1 MTIET
6 INIGNAEI
14 AYELA
19 GPANAPVVMLSHC
32 FCADHRFW
40 DPHLDA
46 CQGFRVLRYDTRGH
60 GRSSRPPGPYTLEG
74 LAADTIAVL
83 DELGID
89 KVHFVGVS
97 MGGMIGQTV
106 ALTEP
111 GRLLSL
117 ALVNTTPL
125 YSDAQR
131 DAWRERAT
139 VVLEDGMAAVHDGL
153 MRRWFTDEAI
163 AAGNAGYMY
172 MADIVS
178 RFAPESFDAVT
189 AAMCQLDTTDRL
201 HQITA
206 RTLVVAAPED
216 PGVPPELSQRLASD
230 IPDSD
235 LHWLSPARHL
245 ATLEYVDR
253 FNELLRNHLAQAPH
267 VSRPPS

>member
-1 MTIET
+1 MTVDT
-6 INIGNAEI
+6 INIANAEI
-14 AYELA
+14 AYELS
-19 GPANAPVVMLSHC
+19 GPADAPVVMLSHC

-46 CQGFRVLRYDTRGH
+46 CAGFRVLRYDTRGH
-60 GRSSRPPGPYTLEG
+60 GRSSRPPGPYTLDD
-74 LAADTIAVL
+74 LACDVIAVL
-83 DELGID
+83 DGLGID
-89 KVHFVGVS
+89 QVHFVGVS

-106 ALTEP
+106 AIAHPE
-111 GRLLSL
+111 RLHSL

-125 YSDAQR
+125 YSAAQR
-131 DAWRERAT
+131 DAWRERAAI
-139 VVLEDGMAAVHDGL
+139 VLDQGMAAVHDGL

-163 AAGNAGYMY
+163 ATGNAGYRY
-172 MADIVS
+172 MAEIVC

-201 HQITA
+201 RHIAA

-216 PGVPPELSQRLASD
+216 PGVPPELSQLLATE
-230 IPDSD
+230 IPNAD

-253 FNELLRNHLAQAPH
+253 FNDLLRSHLKQGHHP
-267 VSRPPS
+267 